1 MGISPKNSN
10 FPSQQVFPPSRIYCQ
25 KSNLCI
31 FNLIDQFSN
40 HVLSASA
47 SCYFSN
53 LLWLYIFIYILWGP
67 KNGLQQ
73 PPSLRNL
80 DMLSSMQVVP
90 NMELQLELLINCK
103 YFHTIRSLCWLC
115 KNVGNT
121 AILIS
126 EIDIF
131 PASLHTCNLGS
142 NYNSLCVSSD
152 DNCSGRLL
160 PLYAWFFLVALHLWS
175 LV

>member
-1 MGISPKNSN
+1 LGFSPQISN

-40 HVLSASA
+40 HFLGTSA

-73 PPSLRNL
+73 RLNNFGTLSCPQLCLGTLNHRELYFSHLPPVLFGHFLSLRIFF
-80 DMLSSMQVVP
+80 MAPSVVWA
-90 NMELQLELLINCK
+90 LL
-103 YFHTIRSLCWLC
+103 
-115 KNVGNT
+115 
-121 AILIS
+121 
-126 EIDIF
+126 
-131 PASLHTCNLGS
+131 
-142 NYNSLCVSSD
+142 
-152 DNCSGRLL
+152 LL
-160 PLYAWFFLVALHLWS
+160 RTFSCPPGLFGHF
-175 LV
+175 